1 MSNSDTARQN
11 VRLVASAEEGTE
23 IFVIDGRF
31 RRVASALNRMETDLP
46 PGLYT
51 VKFKRGGALAEV
63 DTDLLPGSGPVEVR
77 APQDELAFDSAALM
91 EQTITS
97 REYHQAAAARISRT
111 DPVKIGEGRA
121 SRLFLFVRDIGA
133 DGMGNPAEGIT
144 LHDLRGRK
152 VIDFATFGETG
163 HSQDTS
169 GAAWYGGNFELSPGF
184 YRLRVSRE
192 GMPGLEQSLILVKDW
207 QLQVFLVRNPWL
219 PAVSADIS
227 SQPQAFGENVNLAE
241 GAVFMARP
249 DHGYDPWDPS
259 VRLTELARQGL
270 VTGRVPV
277 MDQDLGQ
284 MLGGKFENPMLGLFG
299 AHLLMPLLALDSST
313 TLQRPTDPEI
323 LKANRAIQ
331 LVLGVAADG
340 IVGPRT
346 RQRLR
351 QLLDEVVGNLGSI
364 LGEHPDVRALRGELL
379 GDGSGSAATVGNG
392 PPPMLRRSWETLVRS
407 DPFYRQAKAGS
418 ILERIAD
425 RIWGPGPW
433 LVWEVPPAA
442 SRTRD
447 FNPGRFGKLLSS
459 IGDSA
464 AEAGEL
470 AQALG
475 KAGLNLMEESVVMHS
490 LKQVGTSPLR
500 KSTESMPTTGADA
513 TALEETSPDTARLMG
528 LPVST
533 LKRNLASA
541 MAKIDAAVESKSDSL
556 RKLAEKIQKK

>member
-1 MSNSDTARQN
+1 MSNSDAEKQN
-11 VRLVASAEEGTE
+11 VRLVASAEDGTE

-31 RRVASALNRMETDLP
+31 RRVASALNRMETALP

-51 VKFKRGGALAEV
+51 VKFKRGSALAEV
-63 DTDLLPGSGPVEVR
+63 DTDLLPGSGLVEVR
-77 APQDELAFDSAALM
+77 APEDELAFDSAAPM
-91 EQTITS
+91 GQTTTS
-97 REYHQAAAARISRT
+97 HEYHQAAAARISRT
-111 DPVKIGEGRA
+111 DPVKIGEGQ
-121 SRLFLFVRDIGA
+121 SGRLLLFVRDIGA
-133 DGMGNPAEGIT
+133 DGIGRLAEGIT

-152 VIDFATFGETG
+152 VIDFAAFGETG
-163 HSQDTS
+163 HRQDTS
-169 GAAWYGGNFELSPGF
+169 GAAWYGCNFELSPGF

-227 SQPQAFGENVNLAE
+227 GQPHASRENVNLAE
-241 GAVFMARP
+241 GTVFMARP
-249 DHGYDPWDPS
+249 DHGFDPWDPS

-270 VTGRVPV
+270 VTGRIPV
-277 MDQDLGQ
+277 TDQDLVQ
-284 MLGGKFENPMLGLFG
+284 MLVGKFENPMLGLFG
-299 AHLLMPLLALDSST
+299 AHLLMPLLALGSST
-313 TLQRPTDPEI
+313 ALQRPTDPEI
-323 LKANRAIQ
+323 LKGNRAIQ
-331 LVLGVAADG
+331 SVLSVSADG

-351 QLLDEVVGNLGSI
+351 QLLEEVVGNLGRM
-364 LGEHPDVRALRGELL
+364 LGEHPDVRALHSELV
-379 GDGSGSAATVGNG
+379 GDGSGRAVTKGDG

-447 FNPGRFGKLLSS
+447 FNPGTFGKLLSI

-464 AEAGEL
+464 AETGEL
-470 AQALG
+470 AQAMG
-475 KAGLNLMEESVVMHS
+475 KAGLNLMEESLVMNS
-490 LKQVGTSPLR
+490 LKQVEISSLR
-500 KSTESMPTTGADA
+500 KITADVPTTGTDA
-513 TALEETSPDTARLMG
+513 SSLEETTPETAKLMG
-528 LPVST
+528 IPVMT

-541 MAKIDAAVESKSDSL
+541 MAKIDAAVESRSDSL
-556 RKLAEKIQKK
+556 RKFAGIFQKE